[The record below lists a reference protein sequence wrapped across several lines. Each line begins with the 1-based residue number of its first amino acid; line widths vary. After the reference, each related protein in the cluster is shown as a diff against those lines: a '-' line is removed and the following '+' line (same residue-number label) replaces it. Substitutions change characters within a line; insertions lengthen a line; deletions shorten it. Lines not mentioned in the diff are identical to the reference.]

1 MIGGPTGSPSA
12 NARQPLTPYHLPIT
26 DPTSRSMLTQLET
39 LRGTT
44 AGPLTS
50 SPIECFPP
58 PSSPVDATQAGPS
71 KTQTVL
77 QGTITG
83 PQTYSTN
90 SRSRSGTRPS
100 KSSWSGAENS
110 KKGG

>member
-1 MIGGPTGSPSA
+1 
-12 NARQPLTPYHLPIT
+12 
-26 DPTSRSMLTQLET
+26 MLTQLET

-77 QGTITG
+77 QGTITVLKLIQQIVG
-83 PQTYSTN
+83 LAPVP
-90 SRSRSGTRPS
+90 GLPS
-100 KSSWSGAENS
+100 LVGVVLKIAEKGAERRQPEVE
-110 KKGG
+110 